1 MNCLH
6 ELFKVEKDV
15 YIGARRYISELL
27 NAASLN
33 IICSMSSYTSAPT
46 SQGSTDVVLG
56 RA

>member
-33 IICSMSSYTSAPT
+33 IICNMSSYTSAPT
-46 SQGSTDVVLG
+46 IQGSIDVVLG